1 MVSKYSGLHVHS
13 VGVGVPSERIYC
25 EELGTAFLKGI
36 SQHNVQA
43 ITKIITLLVHVQV
56 VGQ

>member
-1 MVSKYSGLHVHS
+1 MDETGIVYDVVLHHDCMEFTVRNLAQ
-13 VGVGVPSERIYC
+13 P
-25 EELGTAFLKGI
+25 FFKGI